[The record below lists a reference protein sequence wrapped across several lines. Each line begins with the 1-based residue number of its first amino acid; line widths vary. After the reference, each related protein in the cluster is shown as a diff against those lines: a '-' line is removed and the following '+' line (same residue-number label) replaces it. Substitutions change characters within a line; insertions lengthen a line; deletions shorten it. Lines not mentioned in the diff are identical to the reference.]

1 MSHKSKYSQKELKE
15 FEELI
20 LLKLKLAEEELK
32 TLMGSINHST
42 DETIDGSYGGVKT
55 LEDGA
60 ETMERE
66 QMNQLA
72 ARQQKFINNLENALI
87 RIKNG
92 TYGICIDTG
101 KLIQKERLMSV
112 PHTMHSI
119 DAKLKKG

>member
-1 MSHKSKYSQKELKE
+1 MLDKSKYSKKELME

-20 LLKLKLAEEELK
+20 LQKLKLAEEELK

>member
-1 MSHKSKYSQKELKE
+1 MSDKNKYSQKELKE

-20 LLKLKLAEEELK
+20 LQKLKLAEEELK

-72 ARQQKFINNLENALI
+72 ARQTKVY
-87 RIKNG
+87 K
-92 TYGICIDTG
+92 
-101 KLIQKERLMSV
+101 
-112 PHTMHSI
+112 
-119 DAKLKKG
+119 